1 MVQRAQFVYTG
12 IGWYRELSSC
22 IQVEH
27 GAESSVRVYRYR
39 MVQRAQFVYTG
50 IGWCRGLSSCIQV

>member
-12 IGWYRELSSC
+12 IGWCRELSSC

-39 MVQRAQFVYTG
+39 MVYTAQFVYTG
-50 IGWCRGLSSCIQV
+50 IGWCRELSSCIQV